1 MSGTGPVRVSS
12 KERAARVSDET
23 HFFFDTLDAYRSIVL
38 KRMQEIVPMRG
49 RYVRTLYG
57 PMINYPLREGK
68 GFRPA
73 LCLSLCQACG
83 GSLSHALDTA
93 AALEMFHNAFLIHD
107 DIEDASEARRGIPT
121 LHIQHGIANATNVGD
136 ALNMLALN
144 TLLNNTSL
152 IGLER
157 SLVVIEDISRMA
169 RESTEG
175 QSIELNWVFNG
186 EESRLG
192 LRDYLL
198 MTYKKTTWYT
208 CIAPMRL
215 GAMIAGV
222 DQRRLGAFI
231 PFGFRT
237 GAAFQI
243 QDDLLNLIGE
253 EKLYGKELNGDIAEG
268 KRTLMI
274 IHAMAHSSPA
284 VSRRLA
290 QVYSKPRE
298 QKQAGDIAV
307 VLDAMHAAGSIHY
320 ARGIARR
327 LTRSAADF
335 FDRKFKWIPPG
346 PHRRFVEGMIDYMVS
361 RSF

>member
-1 MSGTGPVRVSS
+1 MKEHSRSPVSA
-12 KERAARVSDET
+12 KEAAARNDEAT
-23 HFFFDTLDAYRSIVL
+23 HFFFDTLDAYREVVIA
-38 KRMQEIVPMRG
+38 RMRELIPDRG
-49 RYVRTLYG
+49 RYQRTLYG
-57 PMINYPLREGK
+57 PMIDYPLREGK

-73 LCLSLCQACG
+73 LCLALCQACG
-83 GSLSHALDTA
+83 GALAHGLDTA
-93 AALEMFHNAFLIHD
+93 VALEMFHNAFLIHD
-107 DIEDASEARRGIPT
+107 DIEDASESRRGSPT
-121 LHIQHGIANATNVGD
+121 LHVQHGIASATNVGD

-144 TLLNNTSL
+144 VLLGNTRL

-157 SLVVIEDISRMA
+157 SLQVIEDISRMA

-175 QSIELNWVFNG
+175 QSIELHWVFRG
-186 EESRLG
+186 EERPLT

-222 DQRRLGAFI
+222 PASRLEAFI

-243 QDDLLNLIGE
+243 QDDVLNLIGE

-274 IHAMAHSSPA
+274 IHAMAEAPP
-284 VSRRLA
+284 VMRRELA
-290 QVYSKPRE
+290 AIYCKPRNE
-298 QKQAGDIAV
+298 KRAEDIAL
-307 VLDAMHAAGSIHY
+307 VLEAMHRAGSIDY

-327 LTRSAADF
+327 LTRSAAEYF
-335 FDRKFKWIPPG
+335 QRRFAWIPPG
-346 PHRRFVEGMIDYMVS
+346 PNRRFIEAMIDYMVS
-361 RSF
+361 REF

>member
-1 MSGTGPVRVSS
+1 MSGTGPVRVKS

-23 HFFFDTLDAYRSIVL
+23 HFFFDTLDAYRSVVL
-38 KRMQEIVPMRG
+38 KRIQEIVPARG
-49 RYVRTLYG
+49 RYLRTLYG
-57 PMINYPLREGK
+57 PMIDYPLREGK

-83 GSLSHALDTA
+83 GALSHALDTA

-107 DIEDASEARRGIPT
+107 DIEDASEARRGVPT

-144 TLLNNTSL
+144 TLLNNTAL

-157 SLVVIEDISRMA
+157 SLLVIEDISRMA

-175 QSIELNWVFNG
+175 QSIELHWVFNG
-186 EESRLG
+186 EDAKLG

-222 DQRRLGAFI
+222 EQRRLGAFI

-243 QDDLLNLIGE
+243 QDDVLNLVGE

-274 IHAMAHSSPA
+274 IHAMANSSPA

-290 QVYSKPRE
+290 EVYAKPRDTKNSE
-298 QKQAGDIAV
+298 DIAV
-307 VLDAMHAAGSIHY
+307 VLDAMRSAGSIGY
-320 ARGIARR
+320 ARDIAHR
-327 LTRSAADF
+327 LTRNAAGF
-335 FDRKFKWIPPG
+335 FDQRFRWIPPG
-346 PHRRFVEGMIDYMVS
+346 PHRRFIEAMIDYMVS